1 MFTIT
6 ISIIIITCIISFTGF
21 SNTRIIDDL
30 IFWPP
35 AITQRRQYYRFIT
48 CGFIHADMM
57 HLFFNMFTLYW
68 FGRAM
73 EVYYPGRLGL
83 PQYYFAILYFG
94 ALVASLLPTYF
105 KHRNDS
111 QYRSLGASG
120 AVCAT
125 LFAYILLDP
134 WQTIY
139 VIFFPVPAI
148 LYAVMFLA
156 YSIYMSR
163 RGGDYINHDAHFYGA
178 LFGVVFTIVARPEVF
193 TTFLNE
199 LSHPRFNF

>member
-1 MFTIT
+1 
-6 ISIIIITCIISFTGF
+6 
-21 SNTRIIDDL
+21 
-30 IFWPP
+30 
-35 AITQRRQYYRFIT
+35 
-48 CGFIHADMM
+48 MM

>member
-6 ISIIIITCIISFTGF
+6 ISIIVITCIISSAGF
-21 SNTRIIDDL
+21 NNPKIIDDL

-35 AITQRRQYYRFIT
+35 AITHNKQYYRFIT
-48 CGFIHADMM
+48 CGFIHADTM

-73 EVYYPGRLGL
+73 EAYYPGRLGV
-83 PQYYFAILYFG
+83 PHYYFAILYFG
-94 ALVASLLPTYF
+94 ALVVSLLPTYF
-105 KHRNDS
+105 KHRNNDS
-111 QYRSLGASG
+111 YRSLGASG

-148 LYAVMFLA
+148 IYAVLFLA
-156 YSIYMSR
+156 YSMYSSR
-163 RGGDYINHDAHFYGA
+163 KGGGNINHDAHFYGA
-178 LFGVVFTIVARPEVF
+178 LFGVVFTIAIRPEIVRVF
-193 TTFLNE
+193 LEE
-199 LSHPRFNF
+199 LSHPHLNM